1 MKKGMFS
8 FVSDPVQFFIKLGK
22 CTFLSSTI
30 LSTSYLLILIHTHS
44 PHHTNMAS
52 AVPYDPEDF
61 ENNNP
66 FAEPEAVPDGPTFSV
81 QSYNHNPNPQYSN
94 QENEGPHQSEN
105 GTGPTENGQE
115 YGAALGLGGLSGQ
128 LTKKELMKLLPERFF
143 KKYLIKIKLESIEKN
158 RPTNPILRFHAEVTG
173 LPKFRQSSYKDIRRT
188 YNEIVKFNQYLIVS
202 NVEVFVPVIP
212 QPQTSYPTG
221 GEDETKQL
229 HFVWQ
234 EWFDRITMNPILLT
248 DEEMVYFIESDFGYS
263 VINSS
268 RRSAVASGIMRKTLK
283 QLAVPFDPFLDLA
296 EFRPMV
302 KSAFLLCQ
310 KLHKILDQSRKSDKQ
325 LSSLISELSTKLRG
339 LAQFEQVHP
348 GMKNMWEK
356 LSKVA
361 QIQSELLLIQLIT
374 DMGSLG
380 DGLRALANDLYE
392 VKEALTNRHLI
403 MREYI
408 QAQAQTKAK
417 QIQAHKIKSKSSL
430 DPVKVDEALRS
441 LELSTLAEEN
451 LQCQVKRISGEMSF
465 ERNEEIEFIE
475 KKFRTMLRTFTLSR
489 VDQHR
494 KLLKHLENI
503 RLDVRIIDAKGGLS
517 RLNRDNLTQMKHNL
531 TQSQAEAGDA
541 WSSRTFR
548 SLAVEEAERE
558 DRIKK
563 REAKGSFKVDAE
575 QAASLLGVTSF

>member
-1 MKKGMFS
+1 
-8 FVSDPVQFFIKLGK
+8 
-22 CTFLSSTI
+22 
-30 LSTSYLLILIHTHS
+30 
-44 PHHTNMAS
+44 MAS
-52 AVPYDPEDF
+52 AVPYDPDDF

-66 FAEPEAVPDGPTFSV
+66 FAEPEAATERPTFSV
-81 QSYNHNPNPQYSN
+81 QSYNQNPNPLYN
-94 QENEGPHQSEN
+94 PNHENEGPQQSI
-105 GTGPTENGQE
+105 GQE
-115 YGAALGLGGLSGQ
+115 GFGKNAQPHGDTPNSGALTGQ
-128 LTKKELMKLLPERFF
+128 LTKKELMKLLPERFI
-143 KKYLIKIKLESIEKN
+143 KKYLIKITLESIEKN
-158 RPTNPILRFHAEVTG
+158 RPTNPILRFHAEVAG
-173 LPKFRQSSYKDIRRT
+173 LPKFRQSSYRDIRRT
-188 YNEIVKFNQYLIVS
+188 YNEIVKFNQYLTVS

-212 QPQTSYPTG
+212 PLQTSYPTG
-221 GEDETKQL
+221 GEDENKQL
-229 HFVWQ
+229 LFVWQ
-234 EWFDRITMNPILLT
+234 EWFDRITSNPILVR
-248 DEEMVYFIESDFGYS
+248 DEEMIYFIENDFGYS

-283 QLAVPFDPFLDLA
+283 QLAVPYDPFEDLA

-325 LSSLISELSTKLRG
+325 LSALISELSTKLRG

-361 QIQSELLLIQLIT
+361 QIQSELLLVQLIT
-374 DMGSLG
+374 DLGCLG
-380 DGLRALANDLYE
+380 DGLRSLANDLYE

-403 MREYI
+403 MREYLL
-408 QAQAQTKAK
+408 AQAQTKAK
-417 QIQAHKIKSKSSL
+417 QEQAHKLQGKASL
-430 DPVKVDEALRS
+430 DPVKAGEALRS
-441 LELSTLAEEN
+441 LELSTQAEKN
-451 LQCQVKRISGEMSF
+451 LQSQVERISGEMSF
-465 ERNEEIEFIE
+465 ERTEEIEFLE
-475 KKFRTMLRTFTLSR
+475 KKFRTMLRNFTLSR

-517 RLNRDNLTQMKHNL
+517 RLNRDNLSQMKHNL
-531 TQSQAEAGDA
+531 THSQAEAGDA

-563 REAKGSFKVDAE
+563 REEKESFKVDAE
-575 QAASLLGVTSF
+575 QAASLLGVATF